1 MRSTHLAT
9 RGVMQSDVHELKR
22 RVKEARPEE
31 EAELLDEV
39 ARTLAEHR
47 LDSAD
52 AATEYQLLWLLLPL
66 ARHTGKLP
74 RFKAELDRALQL
86 AGGRTDQ
93 LLALASLRAEL
104 ETQEGRYAAAEQ
116 TLRSSLKLASEVDE
130 DRKGALLVKLGRVL
144 VHQER
149 YEQAGE
155 LFAEV
160 LPVVEHGGQA
170 ALAASC
176 RFHLGNIAL
185 RQGRFAAATSHHRQ
199 GLAVRKGLGEPRALC
214 SSLCALGAVSLAAG
228 NYPQALTW
236 FGQAETEARRG
247 DELADL
253 AYALYGLGRT
263 CSRLGDYTGAA
274 PRLRSSLDIRKRIG
288 DKEGQAISLLAVAEN
303 TLRLGQPRKALEEA
317 KEAAFH
323 LSLLSPSGTVGD
335 SERLLGDI
343 LVAQRKGNEARRHL
357 QTALDRHEKQGDPT
371 AMAFDRAALLR
382 LHLDWPVREEM
393 EPLIDAVVEYLEGH
407 PYPDLGERLDF
418 EVWHALEK
426 LHQKGVQGGRVAQ
439 RDKYLERAFKTV
451 MRKTG
456 YLDAGHRHRFLFQ
469 VPENDAILRA
479 AGEKGMGDPGM
490 GSVAVS

>member
-1 MRSTHLAT
+1 MS
-9 RGVMQSDVHELKR
+9 VDVQELKA
-22 RVKEARPEE
+22 RVRGARPEE
-31 EAELLDEV
+31 HAELLEEV
-39 ARTLAEHR
+39 AAALETHR
-47 LDSAD
+47 LGPPD
-52 AATEYQLLWLLLPL
+52 AGVEYQLLWLLLPL

-74 RFKAELDRALQL
+74 LYAAQLDRALQL
-86 AGGRTDQ
+86 AGDRTDQ
-93 LLALASLRAEL
+93 LLALANLRAEL

-116 TLRSSLKLASEVDE
+116 TLRSSLKLAGDVDD
-130 DRKGALLVKLGRVL
+130 DRKGALLVKLGRVM

-149 YEQAGE
+149 YEHAGE

-160 LPVVEHGGQA
+160 LPIVETHGQA
-170 ALAASC
+170 GLAASC

-185 RQGRFAAATSHHRQ
+185 RQGRFAAATAHHRQ
-199 GLAVRKGLGEPRALC
+199 ALAVRKGLGESRALC

-228 NYPQALTW
+228 NYPQALKW

-247 DELADL
+247 DEMADL

-263 CSRLGDYTGAA
+263 CSRLGDFTGAA

-335 SERLLGDI
+335 AERLLGDI
-343 LVAQRKGNEARRHL
+343 LVAQRKQNDARRHL
-357 QTALDRHEKQGDPT
+357 QTALDRHAKHGDAT

-382 LHLDWPVREEM
+382 LQLDWPVREEI
-393 EPLIDAVVEYLEGH
+393 EPLIEALVEYLEGH
-407 PYPDLGERLDF
+407 PYPDLGERLDY
-418 EVWHALEK
+418 EVWNALEK
-426 LHQKGVQGGRVAQ
+426 LHQKGVHGGRVGE

-456 YLDAGHRHRFLFQ
+456 YLEAGHRHRFLFQ

-490 GSVAVS
+490 GAVAAS

>member
-1 MRSTHLAT
+1 MDLT
-9 RGVMQSDVHELKR
+9 ELKQ
-22 RVKEARPEE
+22 RVRDARPEE

-39 ARTLAEHR
+39 AAAVESHR
-47 LDSAD
+47 LTSAD
-52 AATEYQLLWLLLPL
+52 AAAEYQLLWMLLSL
-66 ARHTGKLP
+66 ARHTGKMP
-74 RFKAELDRALQL
+74 RFSAQLDRALQL

-104 ETQEGRYAAAEQ
+104 ESQEGRYAAAEQ
-116 TLRSSLKLASEVDE
+116 TLRTSLKLAGDVDE
-130 DRKGALLVKLGRVL
+130 NRKGALLVKLGRVL
-144 VHQER
+144 IHQER
-149 YEQAGE
+149 YDHAGE

-160 LPVVEHGGQA
+160 LPIVETHGQA

-185 RQGRFAAATSHHRQ
+185 RQGRFAAATTHHRQ
-199 GLAVRKGLGEPRALC
+199 ALAVRKGLGDSRALC
-214 SSLCALGAVSLAAG
+214 ASLCALGAVSLAGG
-228 NYPQALTW
+228 NYPQALNW
-236 FGQAETEARRG
+236 FEQAETEARRG
-247 DELADL
+247 DEPADI

-263 CSRLGDYTGAA
+263 CTRLGDFTGAA
-274 PRLRSSLDIRKRIG
+274 PRLRSSLEIRKRIG

-303 TLRLGQPRKALEEA
+303 TLHLGQPRRALDEA

-335 SERLLGDI
+335 AERLLGDI
-343 LVAQRKGNEARRHL
+343 LLAQRKQNEARRHL
-357 QTALDRHEKQGDPT
+357 QTALDRHQKHGDPT

-393 EPLIDAVVEYLEGH
+393 EPLIDAVVDYLDGH

-418 EVWHALEK
+418 EVWNALER
-426 LHQKGVQGGRVAQ
+426 LHRKGVQGGRVGQ
-439 RDKYLERAFKTV
+439 RDRYLERAFKTV

-479 AGEKGMGDPGM
+479 AGERGMGDPGM
-490 GSVAVS
+490 GAVAVS

>member
-1 MRSTHLAT
+1 MTLH
-9 RGVMQSDVHELKR
+9 VQDLKA

-31 EAELLDEV
+31 EAELLEEA
-39 ARTLAEHR
+39 ARALAEHR
-47 LDSAD
+47 LESAD
-52 AATEYQLLWLLLPL
+52 SDTEYQLLWLLLPL

-116 TLRSSLKLASEVDE
+116 TLRSSLQLASDVED
-130 DRKGALLVKLGRVL
+130 DRKGALLVKLGRVM

-149 YEQAGE
+149 YDQAAE

-160 LPVVEHGGQA
+160 LPVVENGGHA
-170 ALAASC
+170 PLAAAC

-185 RQGRFAAATSHHRQ
+185 RQGRHAAARTHHGQ
-199 GLAVRKGLGEPRALC
+199 ALAVRKGIGEPRALC
-214 SSLCALGAVSLAAG
+214 ASLCALGAVSLAAG

-236 FGQAETEARRG
+236 FEKAETEARHA
-247 DELADL
+247 DEMSDL

-263 CSRLGDYTGAA
+263 CSRLGDFTGAA

-335 SERLLGDI
+335 AERLLGDI
-343 LVAQRKGNEARRHL
+343 LVAQRKQNEARRHL
-357 QTALDRHEKQGDPT
+357 QVALDRHAKHGDPT
-371 AMAFDRAALLR
+371 AMAFDRAALLH

-393 EPLIDAVVEYLEGH
+393 EPLIDEVVEYLDGH

-418 EVWHALEK
+418 EVWNALEK
-426 LHQKGVQGGRVAQ
+426 LHQKGVHGGRVAE
-439 RDKYLERAFKTV
+439 RDKYLERAFKAV

-456 YLDAGHRHRFLFQ
+456 YLDASHRHRFLFQ

-479 AGEKGMGDPGM
+479 AGEKGLGDPGM